1 MKTIKFYNFRMES
14 MHAQIFK
21 GIITATML
29 PKKIQNVSKGL
40 VNSDYVNCKY
50 MAVDIHA
57 FNVVI
62 DNSNLQKILDE
73 LSKFFVVKNIPITSN
88 SYWLS

>member
-1 MKTIKFYNFRMES
+1 MTIKFYNFRMQS
-14 MHAQIFK
+14 IHAQIFK
-21 GIITATML
+21 GIITNTML
-29 PKKIQNVSKGL
+29 PKKIQHVSKGL
-40 VNSDYVNCKY
+40 VNSNYVRCKY

-62 DNSNLQKILDE
+62 DDSNLQTVLDA
-73 LSKFFVVKNIPITSN
+73 LTKFFVVRNIPITSN

>member
-1 MKTIKFYNFRMES
+1 MTMNFYNFRMQS
-14 MHAQIFK
+14 IHAQIFK
-21 GIITATML
+21 GIITSTML
-29 PKKIQNVSKGL
+29 PKKIQYVSKGL
-40 VNSDYVNCKY
+40 ANSNYVKSKY
-50 MAVDIHA
+50 MADDIHA

-62 DNSNLQKILDE
+62 DDSSLQKVLVE